1 MSNKTKIIL
10 TAAAI
15 VGAVAIVFS
24 AGFMSARRIYK
35 VDNVDEQVAKLSA
48 QLNEATSK
56 LNDMQTKYDE
66 MIALNETMTKQT
78 ESLQLNISQALQ
90 LCEKSQSTV
99 GEIKSLSDNAAAG
112 ASDMRLMIQQLIRN
126 NEVIKNKVVVLERDL
141 ADLKAKIMYVPERHA
156 WRLLC
161 GESNGR
167 SI

>member
-35 VDNVDEQVAKLSA
+35 VDNVDEQVTKLSA

-66 MIALNETMTKQT
+66 MIALNETMTKQA

-141 ADLKAKIMYVPERHA
+141 ADLKAKIMYVPE
-156 WRLLC
+156 
-161 GESNGR
+161 
-167 SI
+167 

>member
-141 ADLKAKIMYVPERHA
+141 ADLKAKIMYVPE
-156 WRLLC
+156 
-161 GESNGR
+161 
-167 SI
+167 

>member
-1 MSNKTKIIL
+1 MANKTKIIL

-35 VDNVDEQVAKLSA
+35 VDNVDEQVTKLSA

-66 MIALNETMTKQT
+66 MIALNETMTKQA

-141 ADLKAKIMYVPERHA
+141 ADLKAKIMYVPE
-156 WRLLC
+156 
-161 GESNGR
+161 
-167 SI
+167 